1 MRHHVFCRTS
11 RVLHFHGQASAVVFR
26 NYYNDRSCF
35 QSSSDSGNFEGI
47 ALFRFSC
54 ERTNLFIRK
63 FRGYVLHV
71 AFPHK
76 RHASNF
82 LLFKS
87 TMGYNIVM
95 RKITWSVDER
105 DLHFSPVCFR
115 TRLSY
120 NRLNQ
125 SPFTPPSQIFI
136 SYSVDSSV
144 WYPSYPSDGDWIF
157 YPQSETLR
165 IPLEKLHIVR
175 LGVMTS
181 PKSQSKVVWSS
192 LVSFRTL
199 CYAACEF
206 RNWCNGCV
214 GHRLFLALFVR
225 CLQISFAH

>member
-1 MRHHVFCRTS
+1 MTLIYRHLRPFSLHYLIKWFCRSGQLTETLSNLSMLCFQNLMRHHVFCRTS

-144 WYPSYPSDGDWIF
+144 
-157 YPQSETLR
+157 
-165 IPLEKLHIVR
+165 
-175 LGVMTS
+175 
-181 PKSQSKVVWSS
+181 
-192 LVSFRTL
+192 
-199 CYAACEF
+199 
-206 RNWCNGCV
+206 
-214 GHRLFLALFVR
+214 
-225 CLQISFAH
+225 